1 MKANPGGNLDP
12 DKVYGR
18 DQIIDLL
25 WERLEFQSI
34 LMNAER
40 RIGKTQIL
48 RKMLLQPK
56 PGWQPV
62 YRNVEQVHSA
72 QEFAELVYDDVQQ
85 FLGKVER
92 AKGFLRKFFED
103 TETDYVNFKSRTWKK
118 LLTSAI
124 EDLMALPSQKRLVF
138 FWDEFPWMVESIRRN
153 EGSKLA
159 VEILDTIRS
168 LRHEQAEFRV
178 IFTGSIGL
186 HHVLGKLSK
195 DGYPTSAKNDMF
207 PVTVTPLALL
217 DAERL
222 AADLLEGEKIT
233 CDNLAEAAA
242 TIAEEV
248 DYFPFYVHHIVAGLR
263 IEQLSATENNI
274 KDFVARQLVDAS
286 DPWQLAHYRT
296 RLSTYYPDNDDARN
310 AAIILDVLGTET
322 EIGGARFHRAGHVI
336 NVPHV
341 QKTTVI
347 SAPVLTHTD
356 DSADS
361 LSVDEILELASTRGS
376 TVLDRDDLLR
386 LLRLMDADH
395 YLSHDTDG
403 GYRFRFP
410 LIRRWWKLDRGL

>member
-18 DQIIDLL
+18 DQIIALL

-48 RKMLLQPK
+48 RKMLAEPK
-56 PGWQPV
+56 TGWKPV
-62 YRNVEQVHSA
+62 FRDLERVHSA

-85 FLGKVER
+85 FLGTGTK
-92 AKGFLRKFFED
+92 AKNFIQKILED
-103 TETDYVNFKSRTWKK
+103 NENEYVKIKGRTWKR
-118 LLTSAI
+118 LLISAV
-124 EDLMALPSQKRLVF
+124 EDLMKAQRNEQLVF
-138 FWDEFPWMVESIRRN
+138 FWDEVPYMLESIRKKD
-153 EGSKLA
+153 GP
-159 VEILDTIRS
+159 EIAAEVLDTLRS
-168 LRHEQAEFRV
+168 LRIEQERFRM

-186 HHVLGKLSK
+186 HHVLGKLSAA
-195 DGYPTSAKNDMF
+195 GIPTSAKNDMF
-207 PVTVTPLALL
+207 PVTVTPLAPL

-361 LSVDEILELASTRGS
+361 LSVDEIFQRASTRGS

-395 YLSHDTDG
+395 YLSRDTDG

-410 LIRRWWKLDRGL
+410 LIGRWWKLDRGL

>member
-18 DQIIDLL
+18 DQLIALI
-25 WERLEFQSI
+25 WERLENQSV

-40 RIGKTQIL
+40 RIGKTQIM

-56 PGWQPV
+56 SGWKPI
-62 YRNVEQVHSA
+62 YRNVEKIHSA

-92 AKGFLRKFFED
+92 AKSFLRKFLED
-103 TETDYVNFKSRTWKK
+103 NENEYINLKGRTWKK

-124 EDLMALPSQKRLVF
+124 EDLMATPRDGRLVF
-138 FWDEFPWMVESIRRN
+138 FWDELPWMVESIRRN
-153 EGSKLA
+153 EGSQMA

-168 LRHEQAEFRV
+168 LRHEQSKFRV

-186 HHVLGKLSK
+186 HHVLGKLSA
-195 DGYPTSAKNDMF
+195 DGYPTSAKNDMY
-207 PVTVTPLALL
+207 PVTVTPLAPA

-222 AADLLEGEKIT
+222 AADLLEGEGIR
-233 CDNLAEAAA
+233 CDSRAAAAA
-242 TIAEEV
+242 TIAEQV
-248 DYFPFYVHHIVAGLR
+248 DYFPFYIHHIVAGLR
-263 IEQLSATENNI
+263 VEQLLATEHNI

-286 DPWQLAHYRT
+286 DPWQLTHYRS
-296 RLSTYYPDNDDARN
+296 RLTTYYPDNDDARKV
-310 AAIILDVLGTET
+310 AAILDVLAVTGD
-322 EIGGARFHRAGHVI
+322 
-336 NVPHV
+336 P
-341 QKTTVI
+341 
-347 SAPVLTHTD
+347 S
-356 DSADS
+356 DS
-361 LSVDEILELASTRGS
+361 LSVDEILVRTSSRKSTID
-376 TVLDRDDLLR
+376 DRDDWLR

-395 YLSHDTDG
+395 YLSRDTDG

>member
-1 MKANPGGNLDP
+1 MNMKANPGGNLDP
-12 DKVYGR
+12 DNVYGR
-18 DQIIDLL
+18 DQLIALL
-25 WERLEFQSI
+25 WERLENQSI
-34 LMNAER
+34 LMDAER
-40 RIGKTQIL
+40 RIGKTQVL

-56 PGWQPV
+56 SGWKPI

-92 AKGFLRKFFED
+92 AKSFLRKFFEEN
-103 TETDYVNFKSRTWKK
+103 ETDYVNLKGRTWKK

-124 EDLMALPSQKRLVF
+124 EDLMASPREHRLVF
-138 FWDEFPWMVESIRRN
+138 FWDELPWMVQSIRRN
-153 EGSKLA
+153 EGSQLA
-159 VEILDTIRS
+159 VEVLDTIRS
-168 LRHEQAEFRV
+168 LRHEQTEFRV

-186 HHVLGKLSK
+186 HHVLGKLSA

-207 PVTVTPLALL
+207 PVTVTPLAPP

-222 AADLLEGEKIT
+222 AADLLDGEKIKCT
-233 CDNLAEAAA
+233 SRDDAAA

-248 DYFPFYVHHIVAGLR
+248 DYIPFYVHHVVAGLR
-263 IEQLSATENNI
+263 IEQLPATESNI
-274 KDFVARQLVDAS
+274 KDFVARRLVDAS

-310 AAIILDVLGTET
+310 VAIILDVL
-322 EIGGARFHRAGHVI
+322 
-336 NVPHV
+336 
-341 QKTTVI
+341 
-347 SAPVLTHTD
+347 THTEEP
-356 DSADS
+356 ADS
-361 LSVDEILELASTRGS
+361 LSVDEILERASSRGS
-376 TVLDRDDLLR
+376 TVKDRDDLLR

-395 YLSHDTDG
+395 YLSRDTDG